1 MGYYPRIFVLS
12 GVLGLMGGCL
22 AQTERQVNVNWQ
34 ADQEQIKSLAVLV
47 FDWTPPKVKS
57 PPRVSSA
64 HLAEAGAVFA
74 DWVTSELMG
83 LNRYSIRERAEI
95 RKVVAEHD
103 LQLADL
109 VAKGDYRRIGKL
121 SGVDALVVGTV
132 AAANVVVSRPVAN
145 VQASFTCRC
154 VSTRT
159 GDVMWSMGG
168 DKSVTLTTGLSHW
181 GRILVKELVRELNR
195 KLAHPPADRP
205 AKKPP

>member
-1 MGYYPRIFVLS
+1 MESYLRTFVLLV
-12 GVLGLMGGCL
+12 VLGLIGGCID
-22 AQTERQVNVNWQ
+22 QTERQVNVNWQ

-47 FDWTPPKVKS
+47 FDWTPPEVKATPGAS
-57 PPRVSSA
+57 TA
-64 HLAEAGAVFA
+64 HLTDAGTVFA

-109 VAKGDYRRIGKL
+109 VSKGDYRRIGKL

-132 AAANVVVSRPVAN
+132 ATANVIAGGPVAN

-154 VSTRT
+154 VNTRT
-159 GDVMWSMGG
+159 GDVMWSIGG

-181 GRILVKELVRELNR
+181 GRALVKELVRELKT
-195 KLAHPPADRP
+195 KLAHPPKDRR
-205 AKKPP
+205 AKK

>member
-1 MGYYPRIFVLS
+1 MRYYPHIFVLL

-34 ADQEQIKSLAVLV
+34 VDQEQIKSLAVLQ
-47 FDWTPPKVKS
+47 FDWKPPEVKATPGAS
-57 PPRVSSA
+57 TA
-64 HLAEAGAVFA
+64 HLADAGAVFA

-95 RKVVAEHD
+95 RKIVAEHD

-132 AAANVVVSRPVAN
+132 ATANVIAGGPVAN

-159 GDVMWSMGG
+159 GDVM
-168 DKSVTLTTGLSHW
+168 
-181 GRILVKELVRELNR
+181 
-195 KLAHPPADRP
+195 
-205 AKKPP
+205 